1 MPNENYKEK
10 MHVNLGK
17 NDSKLWGFSKLNY
30 VIFLV
35 GLTFILIGYL
45 IMATGDVYS
54 FQSLTFAP
62 VLLFLGYIV
71 LIPLSLIIDK
81 IKR

>member
-1 MPNENYKEK
+1 MLNENYKEK
-10 MHVNLGK
+10 MHVNHGK
-17 NDSKLWGFSKLNY
+17 NDPKLWGFLKINY

-35 GLTFILIGYL
+35 GLTSILIGYL

-81 IKR
+81 IKK